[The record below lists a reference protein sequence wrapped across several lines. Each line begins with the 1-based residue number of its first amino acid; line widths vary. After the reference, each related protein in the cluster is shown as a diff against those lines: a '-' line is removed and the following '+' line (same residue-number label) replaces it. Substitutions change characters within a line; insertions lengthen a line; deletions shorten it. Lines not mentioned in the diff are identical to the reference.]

1 MRGDTAKKKKAPQR
15 PAQRFGLYDPANEH
29 EACGVGFVADIG
41 GERSHRLIQ
50 TGIEVLVRLEH
61 RGACG
66 CDPESG
72 DGAGILIQIPDAF
85 VRQEAWKL
93 GVELPRPGEYAVGM
107 MYLDRDEAERAWQ
120 VETFERLVS
129 EEGQRVLG
137 WREVPHEPSAI
148 GWLARESMP
157 CMRQVFVASSFG
169 EDGDAFERKLYVIRR
184 RLENLALKRP
194 GFVYL
199 TSLSSRTLVYSGMV
213 MASQMLEFF
222 PDLGDPA
229 MESALALVHSRYS
242 TNTFGAW
249 DLAQPFRYLA
259 HNGEINTLKGNR
271 AWMRAREG
279 TLRSQLWGDDL
290 EKIYPVMRPA
300 TASDSAQF
308 DNALE
313 FLCLSGRELPEA
325 ILMMIPEAWEN
336 HEQMGR
342 DLRAYYEYHS
352 FLLEP
357 WDGPASIAFT
367 DGRKIGAV
375 LDRNGLRPSRY
386 VISKDGLLAMASEV
400 GVIDIPPER
409 VLRKG
414 RLQPGR
420 IFYLDLE
427 RGRIVEDEEI
437 KADYIARKPYRD
449 WVDQGRVKLAD
460 LPAAEVPGEYGNPEA
475 RFALQQAFGYTLED
489 LKFLMAPMVA
499 SGKWAIGSMG
509 EDAALACLSDR
520 PRMLYHYFKQLFA
533 QVTNPAMDSI
543 NEGTVMS
550 LYSTLGAEKNL
561 LEESAAHAR
570 LLRCDRP
577 ILTSEELARIRALRD
592 PDFRCE
598 TFQAL
603 FKVAEGGDG
612 LRSSLDR
619 LCAGAEAAVRRG
631 VSILILSDRGVS
643 PDLAPVPMLLAVG
656 AVHHHL
662 VRANLR
668 TQCGIVCETGEA
680 RDVAQFALLLGYGAG
695 AINPY
700 LALETVA
707 ELVADGTFVP
717 EEIDEAKGVA
727 NFLKACDKG
736 LLKTMAKMG
745 ISTLQSYRGAQIFE
759 AVGLDRTLVERCFS
773 GTASRVSG
781 VGYDVIA
788 KEAALRHRRAFPGDA
803 YDYPELDAGGLYQWR
818 QRGERHTFNPE
829 TVAKLQ
835 HAVRQERY
843 ETFKEFS
850 AAANDEAERL
860 CTLRGL
866 LRFKFAREPVPLEE
880 VEPSS
885 EIVKRFC
892 TGAMSYGSI
901 SLEAHQTL
909 AIAMNRLKGKSNTGE
924 GGEDPARF
932 TPDPNGDSRR
942 SAIKQIASGRFGVTS
957 WYMVNSDELQIKIA
971 QGAKPG
977 EGGELPGHKVDATIA
992 KTRYSTPG
1000 VGLISP
1006 PPHHDIYSIEDL
1018 AQLIYDLKNANR
1030 FGRVSVKLV
1039 AETGVGTIAA
1049 GVAKGR
1055 ADGVLISGHDGG
1067 TGASPLAS
1075 IKYAGVPW
1083 EIGLAETQQTLVL
1096 NDLRGRI
1103 RVQTDG
1109 GLKTGRDVVVAA
1121 LLGAD
1126 EYGFATA
1133 PLVAMGCILM
1143 RVCHLNTCP
1152 VGIATQSPEL
1162 RKRFA
1167 GTPEHVVKYFLF
1179 VAEEVRELMAKLGY
1193 RTMNEMIGQMD
1204 RLEPADA
1211 GQHWKAK
1218 GIDLSDLLAKPDV
1231 DFAIANTGS
1240 QDWSLLDDVLDQ
1252 KLLELAK
1259 PALERGEKVVIREKI
1274 RNTDRTVGTI
1284 LGSDISRKHGPDG
1297 LPEDSVTMHFTGSA
1311 GQSFAAFC
1319 TRGMTFILDGDTND
1333 YCGKGLCG
1341 AKVVVRVPE
1350 GSTFDPSESIITGN
1364 VVLYGATSGEAY
1376 FQGVAGER
1384 FCVRNSGA
1392 DAVVEGVG
1400 DHGCE
1405 YMSGGHVVILGQTG
1419 RNFGAGMCGGFA
1431 YVLDEDQSFRDHVNP
1446 ERIFLE
1452 SLTEEDEARIQR
1464 MIRRHFQYTRS
1475 KKADEVLRKWQSYA
1489 PKFVKVFPRD
1499 LKMALAE
1506 RLSAHTGD
1514 G

>member
-1 MRGDTAKKKKAPQR
+1 MNRSHPIPPR
-15 PAQRFGLYDPANEH
+15 PPADRRGLYDPTQEH
-29 EACGVGFVADIG
+29 DACGVGFTANVD
-41 GERSHRLIQ
+41 GEKSH
-50 TGIEVLVRLEH
+50 ELVRTAIEMLIRMEH

-72 DGAGILIQIPDAF
+72 DGAGVLIQVPDKF
-85 VRQEAWKL
+85 MRREAGKL
-93 GVELPRPGEYAVGM
+93 GIELPEAGAYAVGM
-107 MYLDRDEAERAWQ
+107 AFLDADDERRAAQ
-120 VETFERLVS
+120 IARFEAIAS

-137 WREVPHEPSAI
+137 WRDVPNDPQAI
-148 GWLARESMP
+148 GWLARDAMP
-157 CMRQVFVASSFG
+157 AMRQAFVARA
-169 EDGDAFERKLYVIRR
+169 DGLDADAFERKLYVIRR
-184 RLENLALKRP
+184 RFENSVLEEE
-194 GFVYL
+194 GFAYFL
-199 TSLSSRTLVYSGMV
+199 TLSSRTLVYTGMTLGT
-213 MASQMLEFF
+213 QMFEFF
-222 PDLGDPA
+222 PDLNDPEL
-229 MESALALVHSRYS
+229 ESAIALVHSRYS

-279 TLRSQLWGDDL
+279 TLRSDLWGDDL
-290 EKIYPVMRPA
+290 EKIFPIMRPA

-336 HEQMGR
+336 HELMDPDR
-342 DLRAYYEYHS
+342 RAYYEFHS
-352 FLLEP
+352 FLMEP

-367 DGRKIGAV
+367 NGRMIGAV

-386 VISKDGLLAMASEV
+386 VVTKDGMLVMASEV
-400 GVIDIPPER
+400 GVVDIAPER
-409 VLRKG
+409 VLKKG

-420 IFYLDLE
+420 IFFCDLE
-427 RGRIVEDEEI
+427 EGRIVEDEEI
-437 KADYIARKPYRD
+437 KARYVAKHPYRE
-449 WVDQGRVKLAD
+449 WVEENRVKVSD
-460 LPAAEVPGEYGNPEA
+460 LPRTAVPSELVNPEA
-475 RFALQQAFGYTLED
+475 RFQLQQAFGYTLED

-499 SGKWAIGSMG
+499 NGKWAIGSMG

-550 LYSTLGAEKNL
+550 LYSTLGAEGNL
-561 LEESAAHAR
+561 LEETADHAKI
-570 LLRCDRP
+570 LRADRP
-577 ILTSEELARIRALRD
+577 ILTSEELAAIRALEQ
-592 PDFRCE
+592 PHFRSE
-598 TFQAL
+598 TLTAL
-603 FKVAEGGDG
+603 FKVAEGGEG
-612 LRSSLDR
+612 LRGALDR
-619 LCAGAEAAVRRG
+619 MCADAEAAVRSG
-631 VSILILSDRGVS
+631 VSLVVLSDRGVG

-662 VRANLR
+662 VRENLR
-668 TQCGIVCETGEA
+668 TQCGLICETGEA
-680 RDVAQFALLLGYGAG
+680 RDVAHFALLCGYGAG

-700 LALETVA
+700 LALETI
-707 ELVADGTFVP
+707 EDLVEDGTFVP
-717 EEIDEAKGVA
+717 EEIDLQKGLA
-727 NFLKACDKG
+727 NYLKAGDKG

-759 AVGLDRTLVERCFS
+759 AVGLDRDLVERCFT
-773 GTASRVSG
+773 GTPSRVSG

-788 KEAALRHRRAFPGDA
+788 KEAAMRHERAFPGDA
-803 YDYPELDAGGLYQWR
+803 FEYPELDAGGLYQWR
-818 QRGERHTFNPE
+818 QRGERHTFNPAS
-829 TVAKLQ
+829 VSKLQ
-835 HAVRQERY
+835 HAVRQESY

-850 AAANDEAERL
+850 RAANDEAERL

-866 LRFKFAREPVPLEE
+866 LKFKFADEPIPLDQ
-880 VEPSS
+880 VEPAA
-885 EIVKRFC
+885 EIAKRFC

-901 SLEAHQTL
+901 SLESHQTL
-909 AIAMNRLKGKSNTGE
+909 AIALNRLGGKSNTGE

-932 TPDPNGDSRR
+932 TPEPNGDSRR
-942 SAIKQIASGRFGVTS
+942 SAIKQVASGRFGVTS
-957 WYMVNSDELQIKIA
+957 WYMVNSDELQIKIS

-977 EGGELPGHKVDATIA
+977 EGGELPGHKVNDTIA

-1039 AETGVGTIAA
+1039 SETGVGTIAA
-1049 GVAKGR
+1049 GVSKGR

-1067 TGASPLAS
+1067 TGASPQAS

-1126 EYGFATA
+1126 EFGFATA

-1152 VGIATQSPEL
+1152 VGIATQNDEL

-1167 GTPEHVVKYFLF
+1167 GTPEHVVNYLIY
-1179 VAEEVRELMAKLGY
+1179 VAEEARELMAQLGF
-1193 RTMNEMIGQMD
+1193 RTIDEMIGQMD
-1204 RLEPADA
+1204 RLEAADA
-1211 GQHWKAK
+1211 SAHWKAR
-1218 GIDLSDLLAKPDV
+1218 GIDLSELLAKPEVPFD
-1231 DFAIANTGS
+1231 IYNTGS
-1240 QDWSLLDDVLDQ
+1240 QDWSLLDEVLDQ
-1252 KLLELAK
+1252 KLLKLAE
-1259 PALERGEKVVIREKI
+1259 PALERGEKVVVEEPI
-1274 RNTDRTVGTI
+1274 RNVDRTVGTI
-1284 LGSDISRKHGPDG
+1284 LGSDVSRKYGAEG
-1297 LPEDSVTMHFTGSA
+1297 LPEDTITLKFHGSA
-1311 GQSFAAFC
+1311 GQSLGAWC
-1319 TRGMTFILDGDTND
+1319 TYGMTFIVDGDAND
-1333 YCGKGLCG
+1333 YVGKGLCG
-1341 AKVVVRVPE
+1341 GKIVVRVPE
-1350 GSTFDPSESIITGN
+1350 SATFEPDENIIAGN
-1364 VVLYGATSGEAY
+1364 VCLYGATGGEAF
-1376 FQGVAGER
+1376 FQGVVGER
-1384 FCVRNSGA
+1384 FAVRNSGA

-1405 YMSGGHVVILGQTG
+1405 YMTGGNVVILGSTG

-1431 YVLDEDQSFRDHVNP
+1431 YVLDEDGSFGDRVNH
-1446 ERIFLE
+1446 ERVFLE
-1452 SLTEEDEARIQR
+1452 PLTEEDEEKIQR
-1464 MIRRHFQYTRS
+1464 LVRGHFQYTRS
-1475 KKADEVLRKWQSYA
+1475 KRADDVLRKWNSMA
-1489 PKFVKVFPRD
+1489 PKFVKVFPKD
-1499 LKMALAE
+1499 LKVALAD
-1506 RLSAHTGD
+1506 RLTSHTGD

>member
-1 MRGDTAKKKKAPQR
+1 MKKAPQQPSTR
-15 PAQRFGLYDPANEH
+15 HGLYDPANERD
-29 EACGVGFVADIG
+29 ACGVGFVANIQ
-41 GERSHRLIQ
+41 GEKSHELIR
-50 TGIEVLVRLEH
+50 TGIEVLVRLQH

-72 DGAGILIQIPDAF
+72 DGAGILIQLPDEF
-85 VRQEAWKL
+85 MRQEAGKL
-93 GVELPRPGEYAVGM
+93 GIELPEPGAYAVGM
-107 MYLDRDEAERAWQ
+107 MFLSRDEAEQTWQ
-120 VETFERLVS
+120 RETFERLVA
-129 EEGQRVLG
+129 EEGQQVLG
-137 WREVPHEPSAI
+137 WRDVPHDPQAI
-148 GWLARESMP
+148 GWLARDSMP
-157 CMRQVFVASSFG
+157 VMRQVFVSR
-169 EDGDAFERKLYVIRR
+169 GDSAPATGAVDSDDFERKLYVIRR
-184 RLENLALKRP
+184 RFENLALERP
-194 GFVYL
+194 GFAYL
-199 TSLSSRTLVYSGMV
+199 TSLSSRTLVYAGMA
-213 MASQMLEFF
+213 MGSQVEAFL
-222 PDLGDPA
+222 PDLTDPA
-229 MESALALVHSRYS
+229 MTSAIALVHSRYS

-279 TLRSQLWGDDL
+279 TLRSDLWGDDL

-308 DNALE
+308 DNVLE

-336 HEQMGR
+336 HEQMDP

-386 VISKDGLLAMASEV
+386 VITKDGLLAMASEV
-400 GVIDIPPER
+400 GVVDIEPER

-427 RGRIVEDEEI
+427 AGRIVEDEEI
-437 KADYIARKPYRD
+437 KADYVSRKPYRE
-449 WVDQGRVKLAD
+449 WIEQNRLKLTD
-460 LPAAEVPGEYGNPEA
+460 LPAARVPPEYDNPEA
-475 RFALQQAFGYTLED
+475 RFEFQQAFGYTLED
-489 LKFLMAPMVA
+489 LKFLIAPMVA
-499 SGKWAIGSMG
+499 DGKWAIGSMG
-509 EDAALACLSDR
+509 EGAALACVSDR
-520 PRMLYHYFKQLFA
+520 PRMLYNYFKQLFA

-561 LEESAAHAR
+561 LEETVDHAR
-570 LLRCDRP
+570 ILRCDRP
-577 ILTSEELARIRALRD
+577 ILTNEELARIRALD
-592 PDFRCE
+592 QPGFASS
-598 TFQAL
+598 TFSAL
-603 FKVAEGGDG
+603 YKVADGGAG
-612 LRSSLDR
+612 LQGALDKM
-619 LCAGAEAAVRRG
+619 CADAEASVRDG
-631 VSILILSDRGVS
+631 DSLIILSDRGVNS
-643 PDLAPVPMLLAVG
+643 DLAPVPMLLAVG

-668 TQCGIVCETGEA
+668 TQCGLICETGEP

-700 LALETVA
+700 LALDTVSDLVEDGSLIPDGVDA
-707 ELVADGTFVP
+707 E
-717 EEIDEAKGVA
+717 KGLR
-727 NFLKACDKG
+727 NYLKATDKG

-759 AVGLDRTLVERCFS
+759 AVGLDRDLVDQCFT

-788 KEAALRHRRAFPGDA
+788 EEVALRHRRAFPAEA
-803 YDYPELDAGGLYQWR
+803 YEFGELDPGGLYQWR
-818 QRGERHTFNPE
+818 QRGERHTFNPDS
-829 TVAKLQ
+829 VSKLQ
-835 HAVRQERY
+835 HAVRGASY

-850 AAANDEAERL
+850 ASADDEAERL

-866 LRFKFAREPVPLEE
+866 LDFKWAAEPIPLAEI
-880 VEPSS
+880 EPAA

-901 SLEAHQTL
+901 SLESHQTL
-909 AIAMNRLKGKSNTGE
+909 AIAMNRLQAKSNTGE

-932 TPDPNGDSRR
+932 IPEPNGDSRR
-942 SAIKQIASGRFGVTS
+942 SAIKQVASGRFGVTS
-957 WYMVNSDELQIKIA
+957 WYLVNADELQIKVA

-977 EGGELPGHKVDATIA
+977 EGGELPGHKVSEAIA
-992 KTRYSTPG
+992 ETRNSTPG

-1039 AETGVGTIAA
+1039 SETGVGTIAA
-1049 GVAKGR
+1049 GVSKGR

-1067 TGASPLAS
+1067 TGASPQAS

-1109 GLKTGRDVVVAA
+1109 GLKTGRDVAIAA

-1126 EYGFATA
+1126 EFGFATA

-1152 VGIATQSPEL
+1152 VGIATQNDEL
-1162 RKRFA
+1162 RERFA
-1167 GTPEHVVKYFLF
+1167 GTPEQVVQYFF
-1179 VAEEVRELMAKLGY
+1179 YVAEEVREIMAKLGF
-1193 RTMNEMIGQMD
+1193 RTIDEMIGQMD
-1204 RLEPADA
+1204 RLVAADA
-1211 GQHWKAK
+1211 SQHWKAK
-1218 GIDLSDLLAKPDV
+1218 GIDLSELLAKPDTPY
-1231 DFAIANTGS
+1231 DIYNTGS
-1240 QDWSLLDDVLDQ
+1240 QDWSVLDSVFDQ
-1252 KLLELAK
+1252 KLLELAQ
-1259 PALERGEKVVIREKI
+1259 PALAKGEKVEITDTI
-1274 RNTDRTVGTI
+1274 RNTDRTLGTI
-1284 LGSDISRKHGPDG
+1284 LGSDISRKYGADG
-1297 LPEDSVTMHFTGSA
+1297 LPDDTVTLNLTGSA

-1319 TRGMTFILDGDTND
+1319 PSGMTFVVDGDTND
-1333 YCGKGLCG
+1333 YCGKGLSG
-1341 AKVVVRVPE
+1341 GKIIVRVPE
-1350 GSTFDPSESIITGN
+1350 GSSFEPSENIITGN
-1364 VVLYGATSGEAY
+1364 VVLYGATSGAAY
-1376 FQGVAGER
+1376 FQGIAGER

-1405 YMSGGHVVILGQTG
+1405 YMTGGHVVILGSTG
-1419 RNFGAGMCGGFA
+1419 RNFGAGMSGGFA
-1431 YVLDEDQSFRDHVNP
+1431 YVLDEDGDFRDRVNP

-1452 SLTEEDEARIQR
+1452 ALTDEDEQRIQR
-1464 MIRRHFQYTRS
+1464 MVRRHFQYTRS
-1475 KKADEVLRKWQSYA
+1475 TRADEVLRKWNSYA
-1489 PKFVKVFPRD
+1489 PKFVKVFPKD
-1499 LKMALAE
+1499 LKLALSD
-1506 RLSAHTGD
+1506 RLTSRTGD

>member
-1 MRGDTAKKKKAPQR
+1 MTRRAPRQPR
-15 PAQRFGLYDPANEH
+15 SSQGLYDPANEH
-29 EACGVGFVADIG
+29 DACGVGFVANIS
-41 GERSHRLIQ
+41 GERSHELIQ
-50 TGIEVLVRLEH
+50 TGIEVLRRLEH

-66 CDPESG
+66 CDPDSG
-72 DGAGILIQIPDAF
+72 DGAGVLIQLPDRF
-85 VRQEAWKL
+85 MRQEASKL
-93 GVELPRPGEYAVGM
+93 GFELPAAGAYAVGM
-107 MYLDRDEAERAWQ
+107 AFLSPDLAPGAEQ
-120 VETFERLVS
+120 VETFERLVA
-129 EEGQRVLG
+129 EEGQILLG
-137 WREVPHEPSAI
+137 WRDVPNLPDAI
-148 GWLARESMP
+148 GWLAREDMP
-157 CMRQVFVASSFG
+157 VMWQVFIAAAPGF
-169 EDGDAFERKLYVIRR
+169 DQDAFERKLYVIRR
-184 RLENLALKRP
+184 RFENWALERAD
-194 GFVYL
+194 FAYIA
-199 TSLSSRTLVYSGMV
+199 SLSSRTLVYTGMV
-213 MASQMLEFF
+213 LCSQLLDFF

-271 AWMRAREG
+271 AWMRARQG
-279 TLRSQLWGDDL
+279 TLRSDLWGDDL
-290 EKIYPVMRPA
+290 DKIYPVMRPA

-336 HEQMGR
+336 HDQM
-342 DLRAYYEYHS
+342 DAETRAYYEYHS

-357 WDGPASIAFT
+357 WDGPASIAFS

-386 VISKDGLLAMASEV
+386 VVTKDGLLAMASEV
-400 GVIDIPPER
+400 GVIDVEPER

-420 IFYLDLE
+420 IFFVDLE
-427 RGRIVEDEEI
+427 AGRIVEDEEI
-437 KADYIARKPYRD
+437 KADYVARRPYGD
-449 WVDQGRVKLAD
+449 WVEANRIKLSD
-460 LPAAEVPGEYGNPEA
+460 LPRAEVPAEFENPEA
-475 RFALQQAFGYTLED
+475 RFQLQQAFGYTLED

-499 SGKWAIGSMG
+499 QGKWAIGSMG
-509 EDAALACLSDR
+509 EDAALACLSDQ

-550 LYSTLGAEKNL
+550 LYSTLGAEGNL
-561 LEESAAHAR
+561 LDETPEHAR
-570 LLRCDRP
+570 ILRCDRP
-577 ILTSEELARIRALRD
+577 IITSEELQRVRLLDAPGFKSQTL
-592 PDFRCE
+592 
-598 TFQAL
+598 TAL
-603 FKVAEGGDG
+603 FKVAEGGDA

-619 LCAGAEAAVRRG
+619 LRAEAEAAVRDG
-631 VSILILSDRGVS
+631 VSLLVLSDRGVG
-643 PDLAPVPMLLAVG
+643 PDLAPIPMLLAVG

-662 VRANLR
+662 VRENLR
-668 TQCGIVCETGEA
+668 TQCGLICETGEA
-680 RDVAQFALLLGYGAG
+680 RDVAHFALLLGYGAG
-695 AINPY
+695 AVNPY
-700 LALETVA
+700 LALETID
-707 ELVADGTFVP
+707 ELIEDGSFVP
-717 EEIDEAKGVA
+717 EEIDAATGLG
-727 NFLKACDKG
+727 NYLKASDKG

-759 AVGLDRTLVERCFS
+759 AVGIDSDVVETCFT
-773 GTASRVSG
+773 GTPSRVSG

-788 KEAALRHRRAFPGDA
+788 QEAALRHRRAFPGDA
-803 YDYPELDAGGLYQWR
+803 YEYPELDSGGLYQWR
-818 QRGERHTFNPE
+818 QRGERHTFNPD

-835 HAVRQERY
+835 HAVREEKY
-843 ETFKEFS
+843 ETYKEFS
-850 AAANDEAERL
+850 AAADDEAERL

-866 LRFKFAREPVPLEE
+866 LAFRFAHEPLSLDE
-880 VEPSS
+880 VEPAS

-901 SLEAHQTL
+901 SLESHQTI
-909 AIAMNRLKGKSNTGE
+909 AIAMNRLNAKSNTGE

-932 TPDPNGDSRR
+932 VPEPNGDSRR
-942 SAIKQIASGRFGVTS
+942 SAIKQVASGRFGVTS
-957 WYMVNSDELQIKIA
+957 WYMVNSDELQIKVA

-977 EGGELPGHKVDATIA
+977 EGGELPGHKVDQTIA
-992 KTRYSTPG
+992 KTRHSTPG

-1039 AETGVGTIAA
+1039 SETGVGTIAA
-1049 GVAKGR
+1049 GVSKGR

-1067 TGASPLAS
+1067 TGASPQAS

-1083 EIGLAETQQTLVL
+1083 EIGLAETQQTLVI

-1109 GLKTGRDVVVAA
+1109 GLKTGRDVVIAA

-1126 EYGFATA
+1126 EFGFATA

-1152 VGIATQSPEL
+1152 VGIATQNPEL

-1167 GTPEHVVKYFLF
+1167 GSPDHVVQYLLY
-1179 VAEEVRELMAKLGY
+1179 VAEEARELMAKLGF
-1193 RTMNEMIGQMD
+1193 RTLDEMIGQVD
-1204 RLEPADA
+1204 RLEAADA
-1211 GQHWKAK
+1211 SRHWKAR
-1218 GIDLSDLLAKPDV
+1218 GIDLSAILAKPDV
-1231 DFAIANTGS
+1231 PYDVYNTSS
-1240 QDWSLLDDVLDQ
+1240 QDWSVLDDVFDQ
-1252 KLLELAK
+1252 RILSQAQ
-1259 PALERGEKVVIREKI
+1259 PALEHKQKVVITERIK
-1274 RNTDRTVGTI
+1274 NTDRTVGTI
-1284 LGSDISRKHGPDG
+1284 IGSDISRKHGADG
-1297 LPEDSVTMHFTGSA
+1297 LPDDTITLELTGSA

-1319 TRGMTFILDGDTND
+1319 PSGMTFLVEGDTND

-1341 AKVVVRVPE
+1341 GRIVVRVPA
-1350 GSTFDPSESIITGN
+1350 GSTFDPSENIITGN
-1364 VVLYGATSGEAY
+1364 VVLYGATSGQAY

-1405 YMSGGHVVILGQTG
+1405 YMTGGNVVILGPTG
-1419 RNFGAGMCGGFA
+1419 RNFGAGMSGGFA
-1431 YVLDEDQSFRDHVNP
+1431 YVLDEDGRFPDRVNR
-1446 ERIFLE
+1446 ERVLLE
-1452 SLTEEDEARIQR
+1452 ALTAEDEEQVQR
-1464 MIRRHFQYTRS
+1464 LVRRHFQYTRS
-1475 KKADEVLRKWQSYA
+1475 KRADDVLRKWQSVA
-1489 PKFVKVFPRD
+1489 PKFVKVFPKD
-1499 LKMALAE
+1499 IKLALSD

>member
-1 MRGDTAKKKKAPQR
+1 MTRALRQPQTPPR
-15 PAQRFGLYDPANEH
+15 PPVGRRGLYDPANEH
-29 EACGVGFVADIG
+29 DACGVGFVANIR
-41 GERSHRLIQ
+41 GERSHELVA

-66 CDPESG
+66 CDPDSG
-72 DGAGILIQIPDAF
+72 DGAGILIQLPDRFLRKDAE
-85 VRQEAWKL
+85 RL
-93 GVELPRPGEYAVGM
+93 GIGLPCAGEYAVGM
-107 MYLDRDEAERAWQ
+107 VFLSQGESERTWQ
-120 VETFERLVS
+120 VQAFERVVRA
-129 EEGQRVLG
+129 EGQRVLG
-137 WREVPHEPSAI
+137 WRDVPHDPQAI
-148 GWLARESMP
+148 GWLAREHMP
-157 CMRQVFVASSFG
+157 VIRQVFVG
-169 EDGDAFERKLYVIRR
+169 RETGLDQDAFERKLYVIRR
-184 RLENLALKRP
+184 RFENEALERE

-199 TSLSSRTLVYSGMV
+199 TSLSSRTLVYTGMV
-213 MASQMLEFF
+213 LGTQILRFF
-222 PDLGDPA
+222 PDLADPA

-279 TLRSQLWGDDL
+279 TLRSELWGDDL

-325 ILMMIPEAWEN
+325 MLMMIPEAWEN
-336 HEQMGR
+336 HEQM
-342 DLRAYYEYHS
+342 DPDTRAYYEYHS

-386 VISKDGLLAMASEV
+386 VVTKDGLLAMASEV
-400 GVIDIPPER
+400 GVVDVAPDR

-414 RLQPGR
+414 RLRPGR
-420 IFYLDLE
+420 IFFVDLE
-427 RGRIVEDEEI
+427 AGRIVEDQEI
-437 KADYIARKPYRD
+437 KARYVARRPYRE
-449 WVDQGRVKLAD
+449 WVEGNRIKLSD
-460 LPAAEVPGEYGNPEA
+460 LPPATVPREFDNPET
-475 RFALQQAFGYTLED
+475 RFPLQQAFGYTLED

-550 LYSTLGAEKNL
+550 LYSTLGAEGNL
-561 LEESAAHAR
+561 LEETPEHAR
-570 LLRCDRP
+570 ILRCDRP
-577 ILTSEELARIRALRD
+577 ILTSEELARIRTLD
-592 PDFRCE
+592 TDGFRSR
-598 TFQAL
+598 TLSAL
-603 FKVAEGGDG
+603 FKVAEGGGG
-612 LRSSLDR
+612 LRAALDR
-619 LCAGAEAAVRRG
+619 LCSDAEAAVRTG
-631 VSILILSDRGVS
+631 VTLVVLSDRGVG
-643 PDLAPVPMLLAVG
+643 PDLAPVPILLAVG

-668 TQCGIVCETGEA
+668 TQCGLVCETGEA
-680 RDVAQFALLLGYGAG
+680 RDVAHFALLLGYGAG

-700 LALETVA
+700 LALDTVA
-707 ELVADGTFVP
+707 ELVEDGSFVP
-717 EEIDEAKGVA
+717 EEVDLARGVESY
-727 NFLKACDKG
+727 LKASDKG

-759 AVGLDRTLVERCFS
+759 AVGLDRELVERCFT
-773 GTASRVSG
+773 GTPSRVSG

-788 KEAALRHRRAFPGDA
+788 QEAAIRHRHAFPGGA
-803 YDYPELDAGGLYQWR
+803 YEYPELDAGGLYQWR
-818 QRGERHTFNPE
+818 QRGERHTFNPD

-835 HAVRQERY
+835 HAVREQKY
-843 ETFKEFS
+843 ETFQQFS
-850 AAANDEAERL
+850 AVANDEAERL

-866 LRFKFAREPVPLEE
+866 LRFRWADESVPLDE
-880 VEPSS
+880 VEPVT

-901 SLEAHQTL
+901 AIEPHQTL
-909 AIAMNRLKGKSNTGE
+909 AIAMNRLGGKSNTGE
-924 GGEDPARF
+924 GGEDPTRF
-932 TPDPNGDSRR
+932 APDLNGDSRR
-942 SAIKQIASGRFGVTS
+942 SAIKQVASGRFGVTS

-977 EGGELPGHKVDATIA
+977 EGGELPGHKVSQEIA
-992 KTRYSTPG
+992 RTRHSTPG

-1049 GVAKGR
+1049 GVSKGR
-1055 ADGVLISGHDGG
+1055 ADGVLIAGHDGG
-1067 TGASPLAS
+1067 TGASPQAS

-1109 GLKTGRDVVVAA
+1109 GLKTGRDVVIAA

-1126 EYGFATA
+1126 EFGFATA

-1152 VGIATQSPEL
+1152 VGIATQNPEL
-1162 RKRFA
+1162 RKRFT
-1167 GTPEHVVKYFLF
+1167 GTPEHVVQYFMF
-1179 VAEEVRELMAKLGY
+1179 VAEEVRELMAKLGF
-1193 RTMNEMIGQMD
+1193 RTMDEMIGQMD
-1204 RLEPADA
+1204 RLEAADA
-1211 GQHWKAK
+1211 SHHWKAR
-1218 GIDLSDLLAKPDV
+1218 GIDLSDLLARPDV
-1231 DFAIANTGS
+1231 GFDVYNTGT
-1240 QDWSLLDDVLDQ
+1240 QDWSVLEGVLDQ
-1252 KLLELAK
+1252 KLLELAR
-1259 PALERGEKVVIREKI
+1259 PALERGEKVVITEKV
-1274 RNTDRTVGTI
+1274 RNTDRTLGTI
-1284 LGSDISRKHGPDG
+1284 LGSDVSRRYGAEG
-1297 LPEDSVTMHFTGSA
+1297 LPEDTITLNLAGSA
-1311 GQSFAAFC
+1311 GQSLAAFC
-1319 TRGMTFILDGDTND
+1319 TRGLSFFVDGDTND

-1341 AKVVVRVPE
+1341 GKIVVRVPE
-1350 GSTFDPSESIITGN
+1350 GSTFDPADNVITGN

-1376 FQGVAGER
+1376 FQGLAGER

-1405 YMSGGHVVILGQTG
+1405 YMTGGNVVVLGRTG

-1431 YVLDEDQSFRDHVNP
+1431 YVLDEDGSFPEHVNH
-1446 ERIFLE
+1446 ERVHLE
-1452 SLTEEDEARIQR
+1452 PLTQEDEERIQR
-1464 MIRRHFQYTRS
+1464 MVRRHFQYTRS
-1475 KKADEVLRKWQSYA
+1475 RRADDVLRKWNDYA
-1489 PKFVKVFPRD
+1489 PKFVKVFPKD
-1499 LKMALAE
+1499 LKLALND